1 MRLMN
6 DKHSSDAL
14 SGPATPWNSFVW
26 KSVLGSNTYVTLY
39 LVGLHIVFNAS
50 EPVVEAIEKTEATES
65 TENQNITDQ
74 GVGSNSNPGANIQ
87 DNSNAPARQEAT
99 KPAENNTNKP
109 RGENASKDKDGITTT
124 GQEIIDSMTSKLDS
138 KLSLSAEQNKSIS
151 QILQK
156 SLTDSGLSL
165 SGEYTHEKSRTIGQD
180 LIKNSSQAIA
190 KVLDKDQSERFKK
203 FRNK

>member
-1 MRLMN
+1 MLKKLNTMKQILTCLFSFTVIAFLASCGNSN
-6 DKHSSDAL
+6 DSAKNQDAP
-14 SGPATPWNSFVW
+14 SAEV
-26 KSVLGSNTYVTLY
+26 
-39 LVGLHIVFNAS
+39 NAS
-50 EPVVEAIEKTEATES
+50 EPVVEAIEKTEAAES